1 MKQST
6 TRSLP
11 AKKASRCLSGCC
23 SMLMNGLVVQ
33 KAGPDATIGPCNQLT
48 ICWAGRKLP
57 IAPSEIS
64 APGLFERQDSARSR
78 TNWLGCILGFP
89 HVRRAFDEIPG
100 FR

>member
-23 SMLMNGLVVQ
+23 SMLVNGLVVQ
-33 KAGPDATIGPCNQLT
+33 KAGPDATIGPCNRLT

-64 APGLFERQDSARSR
+64 APGPRSLQETRFGEIQDQLVGLHSR
-78 TNWLGCILGFP
+78 LPPCKTSFQ
-89 HVRRAFDEIPG
+89 
-100 FR
+100 